1 MQGGHGPGQLGV
13 SQLRPAGE
21 QKQQGGTDIKRRGKK
36 ATPTKQEIKARVNE
50 EITSPEVRLINVDG
64 EQLGI
69 LPAKEALQKAY
80 EQDMDLV
87 EVAGAADPPVCRIMD
102 YDKYRYE
109 LSKKQKEAK
118 KKQTVIE
125 TKEIK
130 FRPKTEEHDL
140 NFKIKQIKKFLGQKN
155 KVKVTMRFRGREI
168 VYAQSI
174 GLEALNR
181 IADELRED
189 GVILQEPTMEGRQ
202 LVMFVG
208 PKQ

>member
-1 MQGGHGPGQLGV
+1 M
-13 SQLRPAGE
+13 
-21 QKQQGGTDIKRRGKK
+21 
-36 ATPTKQEIKARVNE
+36 
-50 EITSPEVRLINVDG
+50 
-64 EQLGI
+64 GI
-69 LPAKEALQKAY
+69 LSAKEALEKAY
-80 EQDMDLV
+80 DQDMDLV
-87 EVAGAADPPVCRIMD
+87 EVAGNANPPVCRVMD

-140 NFKIKQIKKFLGQKN
+140 NFKIRKIKKFLSQKN

-174 GLEALNR
+174 GLDALNK
-181 IADELRED
+181 IADELRD
-189 GVILQEPTMEGRQ
+189 DCVILQEPNMEGRQ

-208 PKQ
+208 PKS